1 MDVTR
6 SVQRLDLGR
15 VVRLLLDPGL
25 HVGTC
30 KIAVQSI
37 LLPLLRL
44 PKQVINQVHREIF
57 FHSFICI
64 EQCLRLRT
72 CVLCFDCLVALL
84 MLREIRFVDRWIY
97 PL

>member
-15 VVRLLLDPGL
+15 VVSFLLDPGL

-30 KIAVQSI
+30 KIAAKSI

-44 PKQVINQVHREIF
+44 PKKVINQVH
-57 FHSFICI
+57 
-64 EQCLRLRT
+64 
-72 CVLCFDCLVALL
+72 
-84 MLREIRFVDRWIY
+84 
-97 PL
+97 